1 MEVQVL
7 RGTDETTIEFRGN
20 TTGILGMGKK
30 VLFQVQD
37 VPIQG
42 LSEPKSRVFRAE
54 TIEIALGLDFFHIQ
68 QGSVKF
74 HIPISTRNADAI
86 VSILRSL
93 VSGNPVEIPEA
104 EEDPVNIG
112 GRRVKTFR
120 TTSKRLSKNGRGLT
134 RKSQNQRNRQS

>member
-1 MEVQVL
+1 MEVQVF
-7 RGTDETTIEFRGN
+7 RGADGSTVEFRGN
-20 TTGILGMGKK
+20 TTGLLGMGKK

-42 LSEPKSRVFRAE
+42 MTETSTRVFK
-54 TIEIALGLDFFHIQ
+54 TGDIEIAIGADFFHIQ
-68 QGSVKF
+68 QGSVKL
-74 HIPISTRNADAI
+74 HIPVSTTNANTTAD
-86 VSILRSL
+86 ILRSL
-93 VSGNPVEIPEA
+93 VSGNPVEIPES

-120 TTSKRLSKNGRGLT
+120 RTSKTVSKNGRGLT